1 MMHAER
7 MKARG
12 LDVALVTNW
21 EGRPKRARKPPP
33 MTYWD
38 EYVATD
44 PWYLRELVSDVP
56 ADELDAAILHE
67 DWSKDEAVDSDDEIQ
82 NNESTADDESEDPDY
97 SDVASSDDNGDDFED
112 AGSNESVESELDSN
126 GESSTCSTC
135 SDSAECE

>member
-1 MMHAER
+1 
-7 MKARG
+7 
-12 LDVALVTNW
+12 
-21 EGRPKRARKPPP
+21 